1 MKAKIVQGPFIMT
14 VMTGLVMEIQTGNA
28 KVFAGNWGVVVEK
41 TQRKTDVMVK
51 WEETVI
57 MLV

>member
-14 VMTGLVMEIQTGNA
+14 VMTGLVMEIQTGHANG
-28 KVFAGNWGVVVEK
+28 AGNSGVVVEK
-41 TQRKTDVMVK
+41 NQRKADVMVK

>member
-1 MKAKIVQGPFIMT
+1 MKAKIVQGRFIMT
-14 VMTGLVMEIQTGNA
+14 VMTGLVMEIQTGHANGA
-28 KVFAGNWGVVVEK
+28 ELSGVVVEK